1 MAQFKTNYLQRMLP
15 VDVNV
20 VGTVLEK
27 AQITSSNRQAALLRG
42 DFVKLTPATSTVNA
56 YISKATQTD
65 VGNKTATHIIAL
77 TDMTMSNGSVPTDL
91 RDYRSSEL
99 VGAQLTSAPED
110 KLMATKKVGLYP
122 IWDWND
128 IVQDAD
134 GLDATEA

>member
-1 MAQFKTNYLQRMLP
+1 MAQFRTNYLQRMLP
-15 VDVNV
+15 LDVNV

-27 AQITSSNRQAALLRG
+27 VQITSSNRQAALLRG

-56 YISKATQTD
+56 YISKATQTE

-77 TDMTMSNGSVPTDL
+77 TDMTMSNGGVPTDL

-99 VGAQLTSAPED
+99 VGAQLTSVPGD
-110 KLMATKKVGLYP
+110 KLTATKKVGLYP

-134 GLDATEA
+134 GLDATNA